1 MVEIVSEDKDEE
13 GTSKNRGE
21 PESSAGPSSKPG
33 SVILRC

>member
-1 MVEIVSEDKDEE
+1 MVEIVSEDKDE